1 MKINWEIVD
10 ALSGWAAA
18 AATFCAVLVSLKFA
32 RGDAPKLEIKAQIA
46 TFIPGPQHKIGIEVK
61 NSGKRS
67 VKLCEVYFRIG
78 KHKLELSTFFDLHR
92 IPYGVMLAE
101 GDLIEVN
108 IEFKETL
115 EFLEK
120 MYGLREL
127 LKSGMNIRVGV
138 IGVSTTAESD
148 IDMKLQQE
156 LTNRVAE
163 EFRADT

>member
-1 MKINWEIVD
+1 
-10 ALSGWAAA
+10 
-18 AATFCAVLVSLKFA
+18 
-32 RGDAPKLEIKAQIA
+32 
-46 TFIPGPQHKIGIEVK
+46 
-61 NSGKRS
+61 
-67 VKLCEVYFRIG
+67 
-78 KHKLELSTFFDLHR
+78 
-92 IPYGVMLAE
+92 MLAE